1 MTSETSERIQQH
13 YQSGKVAFERGHY
26 RQSIEQ
32 LEQALE
38 LVTRGSS
45 LGGEIQIWLLTAYQA
60 AGKLE
65 EAIALCQKVSRHPD
79 PTTAK
84 QGKRLLYI
92 LKAPKLRTRPE
103 WITPIPDLAALEDNP
118 TAQAGLSEY
127 RTKIKPRRKRPKKQ
141 EDEDLEPIDW
151 SQINTRDNQ
160 FVWVALG
167 AIALTLGGLAFFI

>member
-1 MTSETSERIQQH
+1 VTSETSELIQQY
-13 YQSGKVAFERGHY
+13 YQSGKDAFERGHY
-26 RQSIEQ
+26 RQAIET
-32 LEQALE
+32 LEKACS
-38 LVTRGSS
+38 LVNRSS
-45 LGGEIQIWLLTAYQA
+45 ALGGEIQMWLLTAYQA

-65 EAIALCQKVSRHPD
+65 EAIALCQTVSRHPD

-84 QGKRLLYI
+84 QGRRLLYI
-92 LKAPKLRTRPE
+92 LKAPRLKMRPE

-118 TAQAGLSEY
+118 TAQTGLSEY
-127 RTKIKPRRKRPKKQ
+127 RTKIKPRRKRSKPQ
-141 EDEDLEPIDW
+141 EEDLEPIDW